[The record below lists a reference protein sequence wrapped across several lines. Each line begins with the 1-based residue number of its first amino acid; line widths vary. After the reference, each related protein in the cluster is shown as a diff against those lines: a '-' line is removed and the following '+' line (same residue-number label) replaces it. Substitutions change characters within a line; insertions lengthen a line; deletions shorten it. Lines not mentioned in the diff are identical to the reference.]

1 MPSIIRQDGSGV
13 PTGGVEALEER
24 GQAERKIGQ
33 GRKRKTHSHDPRV
46 GHPESKTKSNNKI
59 EAKRKIEAK
68 KNPL

>member
-1 MPSIIRQDGSGV
+1 
-13 PTGGVEALEER
+13 LEER